1 MERIESFD
9 KYISGEMSETEVAEF
24 KRKLSEDKEFS
35 SDFQI
40 YKMVVKGIVMEE
52 KEKEAELDNAFNNL
66 SKDDL
71 RKIVGP
77 KKTIAKTSKS
87 KAKIVYVA
95 SWITSVAAVAIIAFS
110 LTFNIQRSA
119 RNNVDDIMFDCY
131 YSPVS
136 RGGEDIVDL
145 SKANEAEIK
154 KQLSKIVDAYKNAS
168 DEQEIS
174 SYGINLAM
182 VYLKIHDRDNA
193 RKVLLDVKSK
203 CVGNPYIMGHCD
215 KLLEKIQ

>member
-9 KYISGEMSETEVAEF
+9 KYISGEMSDTEVAEF
-24 KRKLSEDKEFS
+24 KRKLSEDKDFS
-35 SDFQI
+35 SDFRI
-40 YKMVVKGIVMEE
+40 YKMIVKGIVMEE
-52 KEKEAELDNAFNNL
+52 NDKEAELDNAFKNL
-66 SKDDL
+66 GKDDL

-87 KAKIVYVA
+87 KAKVVYIA
-95 SWITSVAAVAIIAFS
+95 SWITSVAAVAVIAFS

-145 SKANEAEIK
+145 SKASEAEIK
-154 KQLSKIVDAYKNAS
+154 KQLPKMEKVYNKAT
-168 DEQEIS
+168 DEQDIS

-193 RKVLLDVKSK
+193 RKVLLDVKKK
-203 CVGNPYIMGHCD
+203 CTDKDVKNICD
-215 KLLEKIQ
+215 KLLKQIE

>member
-9 KYISGEMSETEVAEF
+9 KYISGEMSDKEVAEF
-24 KRKLSEDKEFS
+24 KRKLSEDKDFS

-52 KEKEAELDNAFNNL
+52 NDKEAELDNAFKNL

-77 KKTIAKTSKS
+77 KKTIAKTSMS
-87 KAKIVYVA
+87 KAKIVYMA

-145 SKANEAEIK
+145 SKASEAEIK
-154 KQLSKIVDAYKNAS
+154 KQLPKMEKVYNKAT
-168 DEQEIS
+168 DEQDIS

-193 RKVLLDVKSK
+193 RKVLLDVKK
-203 CVGNPYIMGHCD
+203 KMHR
-215 KLLEKIQ
+215 

>member
-1 MERIESFD
+1 
-9 KYISGEMSETEVAEF
+9 MSETEVAEF
-24 KRKLSEDKEFS
+24 KRKLSEDKDFS
-35 SDFQI
+35 SDFKI

-52 KEKEAELDNAFNNL
+52 KEKEAELDNAFKNL

-77 KKTIAKTSKS
+77 QKTITKTSKS
-87 KAKIVYVA
+87 KAKVVYMA

-119 RNNVDDIMFDCY
+119 RNSVDDIMFDCY

-136 RGGEDIVDL
+136 RGGEDIIDL

-154 KQLSKIVDAYKNAS
+154 KQLPKMKEEYNKAT

-182 VYLKIHDRDNA
+182 LYLKIHDRDNA
-193 RKVLLDVKSK
+193 RKVLLDVKKK
-203 CVGNPYIMGHCD
+203 CTDNDVKNICD
-215 KLLEKIQ
+215 KLLKQIE

>member
-1 MERIESFD
+1 MLD
-9 KYISGEMSETEVAEF
+9 TEVAEF
-24 KRKLSEDKEFS
+24 KRKLSEDKDFS

-87 KAKIVYVA
+87 KAKVVYMA
-95 SWITSVAAVAIIAFS
+95 SWITSVAAVAVIAFS

-145 SKANEAEIK
+145 SKASEAEIK
-154 KQLSKIVDAYKNAS
+154 KQLPKMEKVYNKAT
-168 DEQEIS
+168 DEQDIS

-203 CVGNPYIMGHCD
+203 CVDNPYIMGHCD

>member
-1 MERIESFD
+1 
-9 KYISGEMSETEVAEF
+9 MSDTEVAEF
-24 KRKLSEDKEFS
+24 KRKLSEDKDFS

-52 KEKEAELDNAFNNL
+52 NDKEAELDNAFKNL

-87 KAKIVYVA
+87 KAKVVYMA
-95 SWITSVAAVAIIAFS
+95 SWITSVAAVAVIAFS

-145 SKANEAEIK
+145 SKASEAEIK
-154 KQLSKIVDAYKNAS
+154 KQLPKMEKVYNKAT
-168 DEQEIS
+168 DEQDIS

-182 VYLKIHDRDNA
+182 VYLKIHNRDKA
-193 RKVLLDVKSK
+193 RKVLLDVKKK
-203 CVGNPYIMGHCD
+203 CTDNDVKNICD
-215 KLLEKIQ
+215 KLLKQIE

>member
-9 KYISGEMSETEVAEF
+9 KYISGEMSDTEVAEF
-24 KRKLSEDKEFS
+24 KRKLSEDKDFS
-35 SDFQI
+35 SDFRI
-40 YKMVVKGIVMEE
+40 YKMIVKGIVMEE
-52 KEKEAELDNAFNNL
+52 NDKEAELDNAFKNL

-87 KAKIVYVA
+87 KAKVVYIA
-95 SWITSVAAVAIIAFS
+95 SWITSVAAVAVIAFS

-145 SKANEAEIK
+145 SKASEAEIK
-154 KQLSKIVDAYKNAS
+154 KQLPKMEKVYNKAT
-168 DEQEIS
+168 DEQDIS

-182 VYLKIHDRDNA
+182 VYLKFTIVI
-193 RKVLLDVKSK
+193 KLVKCSW
-203 CVGNPYIMGHCD
+203 M
-215 KLLEKIQ
+215 

>member
-9 KYISGEMSETEVAEF
+9 KYISGEMSEAEVAEF
-24 KRKLSEDKEFS
+24 RRKLSEDKDFS

-40 YKMVVKGIVMEE
+40 YKMVVKGIVKEE
-52 KEKEAELDNAFNNL
+52 MDKEAELDNAFKNL

-77 KKTIAKTSKS
+77 QKTIVKTPKSKS
-87 KAKIVYVA
+87 KVFYMA
-95 SWITSVAAVAIIAFS
+95 SWITSVAAVAIIAFT

-119 RNNVDDIMFDCY
+119 RNNVDDIIFDCY

-145 SKANEAEIK
+145 SKASEVEIK
-154 KQLSKIVDAYKNAS
+154 KQLPKMEKVYNKAT
-168 DEQEIS
+168 DEQDIS
-174 SYGINLAM
+174 SYGINLAI
-182 VYLKIHDRDNA
+182 VYLKIHDRDKA
-193 RKVLLDVKSK
+193 RKVLLDVKKK
-203 CVGNPYIMGHCD
+203 CTDNDVKNICE
-215 KLLEKIQ
+215 KLLKQIE

>member
-9 KYISGEMSETEVAEF
+9 KYISGEMSDTEVAEF
-24 KRKLSEDKEFS
+24 KRKLSEDKDFS

-52 KEKEAELDNAFNNL
+52 NDKEAELDNAFKNL

-77 KKTIAKTSKS
+77 KKTIAKTSMS
-87 KAKIVYVA
+87 KAKVVYMA
-95 SWITSVAAVAIIAFS
+95 SWITSVAAVAVIAFS

-145 SKANEAEIK
+145 SKASEAEIK
-154 KQLSKIVDAYKNAS
+154 KQLPKMEKVYNKAT
-168 DEQEIS
+168 DEQDIS

-193 RKVLLDVKSK
+193 RKVLLDVKKRSTDNDVK
-203 CVGNPYIMGHCD
+203 NICD
-215 KLLEKIQ
+215 KLLKQIE

>member
-9 KYISGEMSETEVAEF
+9 KYISGEMSDIEVAEF
-24 KRKLSEDKEFS
+24 KRKLSEDKDFS

-52 KEKEAELDNAFNNL
+52 KEKEAELDNAFKNL

-154 KQLSKIVDAYKNAS
+154 KQLPKIVDAYKNAS

-193 RKVLLDVKSK
+193 RKVLLDVKNK

>member
-9 KYISGEMSETEVAEF
+9 KYISGEMSDKEVAEF
-24 KRKLSEDKEFS
+24 KRKLSEDKDFS

-52 KEKEAELDNAFNNL
+52 NDKEAELDNAFKNL

-77 KKTIAKTSKS
+77 KKTIAKTSMS
-87 KAKIVYVA
+87 KAKIVYMA

-119 RNNVDDIMFDCY
+119 RNNVDDISSL
-131 YSPVS
+131 YSNWMADYRKS
-136 RGGEDIVDL
+136 
-145 SKANEAEIK
+145 
-154 KQLSKIVDAYKNAS
+154 
-168 DEQEIS
+168 IS
-174 SYGINLAM
+174 LL
-182 VYLKIHDRDNA
+182 LKVLDNA
-193 RKVLLDVKSK
+193 KK
-203 CVGNPYIMGHCD
+203 NMGKTM
-215 KLLEKIQ
+215 KLL

>member
-9 KYISGEMSETEVAEF
+9 KYISGEMSDTEVAEF
-24 KRKLSEDKEFS
+24 KRKLSEDKDFS

-52 KEKEAELDNAFNNL
+52 KEKEAELDNAFKNL

-95 SWITSVAAVAIIAFS
+95 SWITSVAAVVVIAFS

-154 KQLSKIVDAYKNAS
+154 KQLPKIVDAYKNAS

-193 RKVLLDVKSK
+193 RKVLLDVKKK
-203 CVGNPYIMGHCD
+203 CTDNDVKNICD
-215 KLLEKIQ
+215 KLLKQIE

>member
-9 KYISGEMSETEVAEF
+9 KYISGEMSDTEVAEF
-24 KRKLSEDKEFS
+24 KRKLSEDKDFS

-52 KEKEAELDNAFNNL
+52 NDKEAELDNAFKNL

-77 KKTIAKTSKS
+77 KKTIAKTSMS
-87 KAKIVYVA
+87 KAKVVYMA
-95 SWITSVAAVAIIAFS
+95 SWITSVAAVAVIAFS

-145 SKANEAEIK
+145 SKASEAEIK
-154 KQLSKIVDAYKNAS
+154 KQLPKIVDAYKNAS
-168 DEQEIS
+168 DEQDIS

-193 RKVLLDVKSK
+193 RKVLLDVKKK
-203 CVGNPYIMGHCD
+203 CTDNDVKNICD
-215 KLLEKIQ
+215 KLLKQIE